1 MDNNH
6 LSSPYGSSSLLPSN
20 QQYLIEQDEHFMTP
34 SPVSSSFT
42 TKFTQQSVIHNH
54 VNHSSPTNQHVRSY
68 PSQANSISTSPVQGI
83 ENNYTNHT
91 PYNNHHPSLPR
102 PDSYSSSPSIS
113 PHHHHHHPDVEQLHN
128 HNMDTINNQANS
140 YHSIYNSSTPSYQP
154 NQYGQLME
162 QLGVL
167 KADNEN
173 LRKEIKLKD
182 SKLAATVNSIKTF
195 WSPELKKES
204 MIKREEVEK
213 SELLKDRFK
222 MIMEESQV
230 RLILYFLRCI
240 FTYFITFY
248 LYLTLALIIT

>member
-1 MDNNH
+1 MMDNNH
-6 LSSPYGSSSLLPSN
+6 ISSPYGSSSLLPPN
-20 QQYLIEQDEHFMTP
+20 HQYMMEQDEHFNALSSIP
-34 SPVSSSFT
+34 SSYTS
-42 TKFTQQSVIHNH
+42 KFTQQSIIHNH
-54 VNHSSPTNQHVRSY
+54 VNHSSPGSQHARTY
-68 PSQANSISTSPVQGI
+68 PPHVNSNSTSPVQGL
-83 ENNYTNHT
+83 ENS
-91 PYNNHHPSLPR
+91 YNNHMVYNNHNHHSPLPR
-102 PDSYSSSPSIS
+102 HDSYPSSPPIS
-113 PHHHHHHPDVEQLHN
+113 PHHHHHHSDVDQLNN
-128 HNMDTINNQANS
+128 HSMDPVNSQTNS
-140 YHSIYNSSTPSYQP
+140 YHSIYNSTAPSYQP

-173 LRKEIKLKD
+173 LRKEVKLKD

-230 RLILYFLRCI
+230 RSILCLLIYMSIIHLSI
-240 FTYFITFY
+240 FIH
-248 LYLTLALIIT
+248 L